1 VRNSTTVFGI
11 GSSTNLKFAKMIAI
25 NAVNIT
31 NPKRRNQSLGI
42 ALNRI
47 TKIGI
52 AIIQI
57 RILVNR
63 SNTTPPKFFTIAC
76 EVKNKRE

>member
-1 VRNSTTVFGI
+1 
-11 GSSTNLKFAKMIAI
+11 
-25 NAVNIT
+25 
-31 NPKRRNQSLGI
+31 LGI

-63 SNTTPPKFFTIAC
+63 SNTTPPKFFTVAC
-76 EVKNKRE
+76 SVKNKKE